1 MTKTKLIYSQKLA
14 GFLMNKGFVLIS
26 MIKNDN
32 TKRNIFVF
40 NESEKLEQAISNY
53 LTNKE

>member
-40 NESEKLEQAISNY
+40 NESEKLEQAIFDY
-53 LTNKE
+53 LKK